1 MRRYT
6 PALYSSGS
14 VETSV
19 HGSGDIGQGV
29 GTIGREMVNG
39 AAGAGAGGGSNGGA
53 DAARAKYGFYIVIGG
68 LVSVIVLY
76 IATIIIFANL
86 TPENL
91 ANNVVACMGAI
102 TGVIGSLVGAY
113 FGVQLGSAGKEA
125 SDAAAAHNA
134 ALATAAMGQIEDPQ
148 KSTAAIENAQRLLQT
163 LHRK

>member
-134 ALATAAMGQIEDPQ
+134 ALASAAMGQIEDPQ

>member
-53 DAARAKYGFYIVIGG
+53 DAARLKYGFYIVIGG

-134 ALATAAMGQIEDPQ
+134 ALASAAMGQIEDPQ